1 MDFLATV
8 LDILKVERPASQ
20 ADWAFDGQSVMPILT
35 QQGTFETRGIGW
47 MYQNVQQNGYRYGPW
62 KLVNNSKSCSNKDCA
77 KPMLFN
83 LDTDIGETTDVAAQN
98 PDVFRAILAN
108 FTSWYES
115 VLHSRVAENTCTN
128 EIPPETMLPDIF

>member
-8 LDILKVERPASQ
+8 LEVLDVQRPASQ

-35 QQGTFETRGIGW
+35 QQGSFETRGIGW
-47 MYQNVQQNGYRYGPW
+47 MYQTVTQNGYRYGPW
-62 KLVNNSKSCSNKDCA
+62 KLVNNSKSCSHDDCA

-83 LDTDIGETTDVAAQN
+83 LDTDLGETTDVSEQH

-115 VLHSRVAENTCTN
+115 VLHSRVAENTCDK
-128 EIPPETMLPDIF
+128 EIPLEVLPDIF